1 MGEETVFNAEEK
13 KTVCNMDYDT
23 YKLLKKIEGE
33 VDHLRI
39 VLGIDVNRRPNET
52 VEPANLV
59 ENASTNNNLARS
71 ILGDI
76 LRITE
81 VL

>member
-1 MGEETVFNAEEK
+1 MGEETIFNAEEK
-13 KTVCNMDYDT
+13 KTVCNTDYDT

-33 VDHLRI
+33 IDHLRI